1 MAQVVT
7 VNEAF
12 LLVTGRGEQIGWK
25 WLDAGGAS
33 PPNSTST
40 TARPEQAQ
48 WRGITSAEMYGRVR
62 AMAAAL
68 SAWGIA
74 KGDRV
79 ALISE
84 NRWEWPVVDFAVLAL
99 GAVDVPLYLTLT
111 AEQVCYMLRDS
122 GAKVA
127 VVSSREQAEKVRA
140 ASELVD
146 LPALERLVVMDE
158 QPTAQNQDVRRKV
171 APVET
176 PIPSGNDKQEK
187 PAVPIM
193 HMGELLKD
201 AAVMQVRD
209 AEFDSRVRAVQ
220 PEDLATI
227 IYTSGTTG
235 EPKGVM
241 LTHGNLASNFSVS
254 TVPFGFNETDSC
266 ISFLPLSHV
275 TARHLDYALMC
286 DGATLAYCPKF
297 DLLPAAMKAVQPTI
311 FVAVPRVYE
320 KIRQGVEGKSHG
332 AKKAI
337 LNWALEVGR
346 KYRVETF
353 AGNKPP
359 RPRWILPT
367 LIVGILIV
375 LLNTHFS
382 GLNKHLRETIAILVV
397 ALDVFLLIEWLTG
410 PLCWRLADKLVF
422 SKIRAAFGGRVKIF
436 VAGGAPLGMDTAGW
450 FADVG
455 IRILEGYGLTETS
468 PVIALNYPQAARI
481 GTVGKLIP
489 GVEVRFAADGEVEVR
504 GPNVFP
510 GYWNKPQETAESF
523 TPDGWLKTGDI
534 GAIDTDGFLSITD
547 RKKELLKTS
556 GGKLIAPQPIENR
569 LKAHSLVGNA
579 ALVGDKH
586 KFACVLISP
595 NFAALEG
602 WARVHNITA
611 ASNEPDRTALVRNPA
626 VIARYQR
633 IVDEV
638 NATLAPYETMKR
650 MAVVDREWSVEGD
663 ELTPSMKLKR
673 RVVEKKHAAEI
684 AEFYKDEA
692 TAAAG

>member
-1 MAQVVT
+1 MAQVAT

-12 LLVTGRGEQIGWK
+12 LLVTGRGEQVSWK
-25 WLDAGGAS
+25 WLDAGRAS
-33 PPNSTST
+33 PPNSTSG
-40 TARPEQAQ
+40 TANSEQAE
-48 WRGITSAEMYGRVR
+48 WRGITSADMYGRVR
-62 AMAAAL
+62 ALATAL
-68 SAWGIA
+68 AAWGVA

-84 NRWEWPVVDFAVLAL
+84 NRWEWPVVDFATLAL

-111 AEQVCYMLRDS
+111 AEQVGYMLRDS
-122 GAKVA
+122 GAKIA
-127 VVSSREQAEKVRA
+127 VVSSWEQAEKIRTA
-140 ASELVD
+140 GQLA
-146 LPALERLVVMDE
+146 ALEQLVVMDE
-158 QPTAQNQDVRRKV
+158 PT
-171 APVET
+171 PEGET
-176 PIPSGNDKQEK
+176 QIPFGNDKQKE
-187 PAVPIM
+187 AALPITQM
-193 HMGELLKD
+193 SELLKD
-201 AAVMQVRD
+201 APGMQARD
-209 AEFDSRVRAVQ
+209 AEFDARVGTVK
-220 PEDLATI
+220 PDDLATI

-297 DLLPAAMKAVQPTI
+297 DLLPAAMKAVKPTI
-311 FVAVPRVYE
+311 LVAVPRVYE

-337 LNWALEVGR
+337 LNWALGVGGKFR
-346 KYRVETF
+346 ASTLEGKQPPKPQWLLF
-353 AGNKPP
+353 AVLISSIALLANAIGGAFLG
-359 RPRWILPT
+359 RHFRESAYL
-367 LIVGILIV
+367 LIVAFD
-375 LLNTHFS
+375 LL
-382 GLNKHLRETIAILVV
+382 
-397 ALDVFLLIEWLTG
+397 LLAELLGG
-410 PLCWRLADKLVF
+410 PLRWRLADKLVF

-468 PVIALNYPQAARI
+468 PVVALNYPKAAKI
-481 GTVGKLIP
+481 GTVGKLVP
-489 GVEVRFAADGEVEVR
+489 GVEVRLAADGEVEVR
-504 GPNVFP
+504 GPLVFQ
-510 GYWNKPQETAESF
+510 GYWNKPKDTAESF

-534 GAIDTDGFLSITD
+534 GAMDADGFLSITD

-556 GGKLIAPQPIENR
+556 GGKLIAPQPIENK

-602 WARVHNITA
+602 WGKVHNVNA
-611 ASNEPDRTALVRNPA
+611 PDRASLVRNPA

-650 MAVVDREWSVEGD
+650 IAVVDREWSVEGD